1 MTAAAKSKAAP
12 RNNQQQMLIIGAIVA
27 AAILA
32 VIILIALSGR
42 SNPTNIDFSSLA
54 KSRSAEGGFVIGD
67 PNAPITIIEFADYA
81 CPACH
86 NYLSTVEQF
95 INEFVVTGQAKFEYY
110 VFPTAGGAA
119 TAFAGG
125 IAECADEVQPGAF
138 WTAYSRFNALSLEGR
153 YQDAP
158 RILSNELGLSY
169 SDLLTCQQESTLV
182 SAGVSLGQSLQVS
195 GTPAVRVRF
204 GDSAPTFITYA
215 GQTYDRGGVP
225 IDVLRAVVQSA
236 QAS

>member
-1 MTAAAKSKAAP
+1 MTAAAKSKTTP
-12 RNNQQQMLIIGAIVA
+12 RNNQQQTLIIGAIVA
-27 AAILA
+27 AAVLA

-42 SNPTNIDFSSLA
+42 ASTSSIDFSTLPQ
-54 KSRSAEGGFVIGD
+54 SRTAEGGFVIGD
-67 PNAPITIIEFADYA
+67 PNAPITVIEFADYA

-86 NYLSTVEQF
+86 NYLPTVEQF
-95 INEFVVTGQAKFEYY
+95 ISEFVVTGQAKFEYY
-110 VFPTAGGAA
+110 VFPTAGGAS

-125 IAECADEVQPGAF
+125 IAECADEAQPGAF
-138 WTAYSRFNALSLEGR
+138 WTAYTRFNQLAQEGR

-158 RILSNELGLSY
+158 RIFVSELGLSY
-169 SDLLTCQQESTLV
+169 SDLLTCQEEASLV
-182 SAGVSLGQSLQVS
+182 SDGVALGQSLRVE
-195 GTPAVRVRF
+195 GTPGVRVRF